1 MEENMNYIPPSN
13 CFNEDVNNAL
23 TSSWT
28 EEETLACVSKAP
40 RNSNPGGDGIPYEIL
55 QILLQRPFC
64 RNLFANVLNI
74 ALRESNFP
82 NTWQQSVV
90 ILLPKKG
97 ERSQLKNWRP
107 ISLICADAKI
117 FTRLLATRVNEVL
130 PLLIDIH
137 QTGFMSER
145 FIADDGATTRLI
157 MSIVERFKLSGI
169 ALLLDQEKAY
179 DRVHPQ
185 YLKDCLERFGF
196 PSTLVT
202 SILSLFFGTS
212 FCININGFLT
222 TSIQQAR
229 GLRQGDPLSSLLF
242 NLAIETF
249 LRSIWSS
256 YSFRGRASNAK
267 LNRHKTLVVSLS
279 GEEQLEWC
287 TMLNANRILQWH
299 DNKDSTAAI
308 YLGYPLTSSTQ
319 QMSNYLDS
327 IITKVKPHA
336 DILAQRGLSIQGR
349 SMVANSLLLSRIWN
363 SIRIQCPP
371 QSFLQRI
378 RSVIIKFLRYKN
390 FPSVKFQDCRR
401 PR

>member
-1 MEENMNYIPPSN
+1 MDFLQHRSSKQ
-13 CFNEDVNNAL
+13 EDFD
-23 TSSWT
+23 
-28 EEETLACVSKAP
+28 K
-40 RNSNPGGDGIPYEIL
+40 EIL
-55 QILLQRPFC
+55 SPLCFSILLSRLFC
-64 RNLFANVLNI
+64 GLFGPPIHSGLSNLARSSPPVK
-74 ALRESNFP
+74 AL
-82 NTWQQSVV
+82 
-90 ILLPKKG
+90 
-97 ERSQLKNWRP
+97 
-107 ISLICADAKI
+107 AY
-117 FTRLLATRVNEVL
+117 
-130 PLLIDIH
+130 
-137 QTGFMSER
+137 
-145 FIADDGATTRLI
+145 ADDVL
-157 MSIVERFKLSGI
+157 
-169 ALLLDQEKAY
+169 
-179 DRVHPQ
+179 
-185 YLKDCLERFGF
+185 
-196 PSTLVT
+196 
-202 SILSLFFGTS
+202 
-212 FCININGFLT
+212 
-222 TSIQQAR
+222 
-229 GLRQGDPLSSLLF
+229 
-242 NLAIETF
+242 
-249 LRSIWSS
+249 
-256 YSFRGRASNAK
+256 GRASNAK